1 MWVFAEILLFVL
13 VGAFVDF
20 KQIIASGFM
29 MLLVLMIGLI
39 FRLFGMFLCLV
50 KTPLNLK
57 EKIFCMFAEI
67 PKATVQ
73 AAIGG
78 VPLAIGLRCG
88 SSVLAMAV
96 LSIVV
101 TAPIGAFLIDFTAD
115 KYLEKDPSKI

>member
-1 MWVFAEILLFVL
+1 
-13 VGAFVDF
+13 
-20 KQIIASGFM
+20 
-29 MLLVLMIGLI
+29 
-39 FRLFGMFLCLV
+39 
-50 KTPLNLK
+50 
-57 EKIFCMFAEI
+57 MFAEI
-67 PKATVQ
+67 PKPTVQ

-78 VPLAIGLRCG
+78 VPLAMGLRCG